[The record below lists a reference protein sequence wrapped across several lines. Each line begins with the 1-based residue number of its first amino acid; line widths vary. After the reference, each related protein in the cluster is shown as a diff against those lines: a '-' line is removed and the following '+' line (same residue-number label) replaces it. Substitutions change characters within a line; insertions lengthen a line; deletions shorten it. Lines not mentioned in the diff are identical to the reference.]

1 MNSANALAV
10 PASIG
15 VPADGLVGLSL
26 LGKTA
31 LALGVVVACVLLCGW
46 WVSRF
51 GARPSPSA
59 RQVQVVAST
68 RVGQREKVVVV
79 DVQGRRLVL
88 GVTAQQVTCL
98 CDLEAPSTASD
109 AQPERAARGFALRL
123 VEALK
128 QGGQRDTEQQP

>member
-1 MNSANALAV
+1 MSTANPLTV
-10 PASIG
+10 PASLG
-15 VPADGLVGLSL
+15 VPADNLVGLGV

-31 LALGVVVACVLLCGW
+31 LALGVVMACVLLFGW
-46 WVSRF
+46 LASRI
-51 GARPSPSA
+51 GARPSSA
-59 RQVQVVAST
+59 ARLVQVVAST

-98 CDLEAPSTASD
+98 SDLEAPAADPQAVVETAG
-109 AQPERAARGFALRL
+109 RGFAQRL

-128 QGGQRDTEQQP
+128 QGGPESRA

>member
-1 MNSANALAV
+1 MNTPNALAV

-15 VPADGLVGLSL
+15 VPTDDLVGLSL

-46 WVSRF
+46 LVSRF
-51 GARPSPSA
+51 GARPSSSA
-59 RQVQVVAST
+59 KVVQVVAST
-68 RVGQREKVVVV
+68 RVGQREKVLVV

-98 CDLEAPSTASD
+98 CDLEAPPAAPEAEPETAG
-109 AQPERAARGFALRL
+109 RGFALRL

-128 QGGQRDTEQQP
+128 QGGQRDPEQRP